1 MKNNLHKSNRGGAR
15 PGAGR
20 PQGSP
25 NKATREIKAAFQKHG
40 TALVKA
46 LLALTK
52 CEDERIRLGAIQA
65 CLDRGW
71 GKAVQSM
78 ELDMSMQVTAITR
91 TIVDP
96 KLIEHEPVKAIA
108 EFNEQE

>member
-1 MKNNLHKSNRGGAR
+1 MKKNLHKSNRGGAR

-25 NKATREIKAAFQKHG
+25 NKATREIKTAFKRHG

-46 LLALTK
+46 LLKLTK
-52 CEDERIRLGAIQA
+52 SDDERVRLGAINA

-78 ELDMSMQVTAITR
+78 ELDMNMQVTAITR
-91 TIVDP
+91 TIVRP
-96 KLIEHEPVKAIA
+96 KMIEHEPVKVFA
-108 EFNEQE
+108 EAEGKT